1 MDLFMWV
8 ISDREFASTGEKRC
22 FISRCPPQK
31 KKASY
36 ALGEVSKHVKAVK
49 TKKKQDMNR

>member
-1 MDLFMWV
+1 MLYFKV
-8 ISDREFASTGEKRC
+8 
-22 FISRCPPQK
+22 PPPK

>member
-31 KKASY
+31 KKATY